1 MSALKKMLLAV
12 VILAGFNLSQACA
25 ESHTF
30 STDIRFIAPITL
42 AGSSNPSLGR
52 LSAGASSRNF
62 ALGTDGSISGANA
75 AAYAGGAQA
84 GSLKIQG
91 SAFQNINIVAQNIVD
106 DRGVHITSVTCNYGG
121 NGNVDCGTEIS
132 AAAAPTST
140 GVILLLGLDVSTTTV
155 HADGDS
161 ASPTFDIIVT
171 YN

>member
-30 STDIRFIAPITL
+30 RTDIRFIAPITL
-42 AGSSNPSLGR
+42 AGSSNPSLGS

-121 NGNVDCGTEIS
+121 TGNMNCITGIS
-132 AAAAPTST
+132 AAAPTSAGT
-140 GVILLLGLDVSTTTV
+140 ILLLGLDVSTTTA
-155 HADGDS
+155 HADGDA